1 MLEVPQVTILYA
13 GLLGLMAVVISA
25 FAGAMRGRTQI
36 SIGDGGDKDLLLAMR
51 RHANFVEGV
60 PLLLILFG
68 LLEMNGVGDMAMH
81 IMGAVLVVSR
91 IAHAVGLKADTVQ
104 GILRV
109 AGAAGTALLT
119 VVSSIW
125 AIVLFL

>member
-13 GLLGLMAVVISA
+13 GLLGLMAVAIA
-25 FAGAMRGRTQI
+25 GLAGAKRGRTQI

-81 IMGAVLVVSR
+81 IFGAALVVSR
-91 IAHAVGLKADTVQ
+91 IAHAVGLKADTTQSV
-104 GILRV
+104 LRV
-109 AGAAGTALLT
+109 GGAAGTALLT
-119 VVSSIW
+119 VVASIW
-125 AIVLFL
+125 AIVLFI